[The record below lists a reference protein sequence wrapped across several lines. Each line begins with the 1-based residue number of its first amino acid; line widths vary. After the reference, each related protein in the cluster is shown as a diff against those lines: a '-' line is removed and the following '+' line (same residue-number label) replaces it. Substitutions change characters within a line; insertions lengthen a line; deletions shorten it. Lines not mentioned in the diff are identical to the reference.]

1 MDIVKFTVN
10 WNQSLIKDVDK
21 FNKSVGFKPLNWIKI
36 FQLSQI

>member
-21 FNKSVGFKPLNWIKI
+21 FNKSVGLN
-36 FQLSQI
+36 L